1 MIRSLVLIF
10 FLSLSS
16 FLVTAQD
23 LPLLRRYIDTLCSG
37 YFAGRGY
44 TEQAALK
51 TATYLEQEFQAMGLA
66 KFQNSFQQHY
76 DFPVNTF
83 PGDMELVLNG
93 KKLQPGTGYLLH
105 PASSGARFSNRK
117 IIPVDLHQAS
127 NFDDWQALLRKMA
140 AKPGKAYLLL
150 HMDSLEK
157 KTGKNREVL
166 VRNLGKGIYLLP
178 ERSKPLWSVARDT
191 MPATFISLYDTA
203 ALAATDN
210 RLSGNIAHVFIP
222 GYPVANL
229 IGYVPGREQ
238 PDSFIVI
245 TAHFDHLGK
254 MGKETMFPG
263 ASDNASGTAMAL
275 TLARFYA
282 LHPGRYSIAFMLFSG
297 EEAGLIGSFYYTK
310 HPLFPLKQIRFLLN
324 LDILGDASTGITM
337 VNGSAYSDAFQ
348 KLKDLNFMD
357 GDEKGGR
364 RYLPEIRMRGQAAI
378 SDHYAFSL
386 AGVPA
391 FYIYSEGGK
400 GFYHDI
406 RDNASSLS
414 LENIPALSTL
424 LKQFVGVL
432 QKGN

>member
-10 FLSLSS
+10 LLFLFS
-16 FLVTAQD
+16 FRATSQD

-44 TEQAALK
+44 TDQAAFK
-51 TATYLEQEFQAMGLA
+51 TAAYLEQEFRAIGLA
-66 KFQNSFQQHY
+66 KFQHSYQQHY
-76 DFPVNTF
+76 DFSVNTF
-83 PGDMELVLNG
+83 PGAMELVLNG
-93 KKLQPGTGYLLH
+93 KKLEPGTGYLLH

-117 IIPVDLHQAS
+117 ISTIDLARI
-127 NFDDWQALLRKMA
+127 NTEDWQMQVRKMA
-140 AKPGKAYLLL
+140 AKPDKAYLLQ

-157 KTGKNREVL
+157 KTGKNRELL

-178 ERSKPLWSVARDT
+178 EHSKPLWSVARDT

-203 ALAATDN
+203 ALQNTDN
-210 RLSGNIAHVFIP
+210 RLSGDIAHAFISR
-222 GYPVANL
+222 YPLVNL

-254 MGKETMFPG
+254 MGREAMFPG
-263 ASDNASGTAMAL
+263 ASDNASGTAMVL

-282 LHPGRYSIAFMLFSG
+282 VHPGKYSIAFILFSG
-297 EEAGLIGSFYYTK
+297 EEAGLMGSLYYTK
-310 HPLFPLKQIRFLLN
+310 HPLFPLQQIRFLLN
-324 LDILGDASTGITM
+324 LDILGDASKGITV
-337 VNGSAYSDAFQ
+337 VNGSAYPDAFQ
-348 KLKDLNFMD
+348 KLQDLNLMD

-391 FYIYSEGGK
+391 FYMYSEGGK
-400 GFYHDI
+400 GFYHDVN
-406 RDNASSLS
+406 DKASSLS

-424 LKQFVGVL
+424 LKQFIAVL
-432 QKGN
+432 QKEN